1 MPELHESFVNRDELL
16 YKFRI
21 FLLLSP
27 NILMGIDAINKN
39 GGPSDPP
46 SSNFTSFGLEQPQN
60 RLLRLLRNTQSNRT
74 KLLPCLQRQKVS
86 RLFIQVSVDQLG

>member
-27 NILMGIDAINKN
+27 NILMLMDAINKN

-46 SSNFTSFGLEQPQN
+46 SSNFATLGLEQPQN

-74 KLLPCLQRQKVS
+74 KLLSCLQRQKVS
-86 RLFIQVSVDQLG
+86 